1 MCNNYDLGGFGT
13 WLNWYIIPN
22 TCWFCSSLK
31 TYKIII
37 FRLPNGRV
45 AETFHK
51 TPIMSTYLIAFIV
64 SHYIKVSTDTSNP
77 ARPFDIYARDNARQ
91 TGDWSL
97 DVGVRLLAAMEE
109 FTGIPYYNMQD
120 HIDMKQAAI
129 PDFSAGAMENWGLL
143 TYRSV

>member
-1 MCNNYDLGGFGT
+1 MFKN
-13 WLNWYIIPN
+13 I
-22 TCWFCSSLK
+22 
-31 TYKIII
+31 KIII
-37 FRLPNGRV
+37 FRLTDGRI

-64 SHYIKVSTDTSNP
+64 SHYIKVSSDTSDST
-77 ARPFDIYARDNARQ
+77 RPFDIYARDNAGL

-109 FTGIPYYNMQD
+109 FTGIPYYTMQD

-143 TYRSV
+143 TYRFVLNFEVF